1 MEIRI
6 SSSATEWSNPWRQLW
21 TRENGDP
28 FLHPAW
34 NEAYVEA
41 HRERITEPF
50 LIGAW
55 HDGSLVGLLPMRI
68 DPDRVLRF
76 LTSHPADYEDALFA
90 REHQDAVLASFA
102 DQLCRRRFELL
113 QMPQGSLLASEL
125 QKRGVKSQPSAPCPG
140 IQLSQAA
147 VQDVTSRKSLK
158 RHEKKLSRLGPVR
171 LESVPPEELDRALS
185 EFFDQHVARRL
196 LAGDESLFLDPRNR
210 DFYRLLVGHPAF
222 PDFGVFHVLRSGG
235 RNAAFHLGLRNAQT
249 FIWYKPTFDMNL
261 EADGPGE
268 VLLKVLVEHAGSTG
282 ASYFDFSRGN
292 EPFKLRFANEHRANQ
307 SLSHRLPVRNVA
319 RTAIH
324 RVAAALHRKAE
335 AWTSRPDPIRDGQT
349 SGPAPM
355 TAPTIRPEPPEGF
368 DLSVGEPDLV
378 EFGALHTLAPKYVNT
393 WRMRAAVKRHRQKD
407 LLFVVR
413 RRDDRLPVCFA
424 WLRMPV
430 ATTAQDHG
438 PSQMEQ
444 GSETAVIFDCWQ
456 HPDVDEPVLQ
466 DFAACYLAWYAGS
479 RGFQVVFRPD
489 ASLEERPPN
498 GSS

>member
-6 SSSATEWSNPWRQLW
+6 SSSVTEWSNPWRQLW

-55 HDGSLVGLLPMRI
+55 HDGSLVGLLPMRL

-90 REHQDAVLASFA
+90 REHRDAVLASFA
-102 DQLCRRRFELL
+102 DELCRRRFELS

-140 IQLSQAA
+140 IQLSEAA

-171 LESVPPEELDRALS
+171 LESVPPQELDRALS

-210 DFYRLLVGHPAF
+210 DFYRLLAGHPAF
-222 PDFGVFHVLRSGG
+222 PDFGVFHVLRAGE
-235 RNAAFHLGLRNAQT
+235 RNAAFHLALRNAQT

-268 VLLKVLVEHAGSTG
+268 VLLKVLVEHASSTG

-335 AWTSRPDPIRDGQT
+335 AWTSRPDPIRDGQS

-368 DLSVGEPDLV
+368 DMSVGEPDLV

-393 WRMRAAVKRHRQKD
+393 WRMRAAVKRRRQND
-407 LLFVVR
+407 LLVVLR
-413 RRDDRLPVCFA
+413 RRHDRQPVCFA
-424 WLRMPV
+424 CLRMPV
-430 ATTAQDHG
+430 GTTAQDHG
-438 PSQMEQ
+438 SSQAAQ

-456 HPDVDEPVLQ
+456 HPDVDETGRH
-466 DFAACYLAWYAGS
+466 DFAACSHAWYAGS
-479 RGFQVVFRPD
+479 SGFQVVFRPD